1 MPNNNTTVSKIG
13 FRVFSRGVFLPSASK
28 EESTCQNPPGESI
41 VGSTPNASFTKNG
54 SKHTYRNN
62 KTLSNRHS
70 SNRGFAS
77 SLAQSITK
85 FTRHSNRVGPPKV
98 AGINQEI
105 SHLGEHTKKKQNTS
119 LSKRENMHGLA

>member
-54 SKHTYRNN
+54 SN
-62 KTLSNRHS
+62 L
-70 SNRGFAS
+70 
-77 SLAQSITK
+77 
-85 FTRHSNRVGPPKV
+85 KV
-98 AGINQEI
+98 AAVKKPIADFIEI
-105 SHLGEHTKKKQNTS
+105 EMYS
-119 LSKRENMHGLA
+119 